1 MPMLTWGFVRSNLL
15 FAIAVVLFV
24 LEPLKRQHKSLLASG
39 PAFMPKRNGE
49 PPVDDSLHAKPL
61 GKIWSG

>member
-1 MPMLTWGFVRSNLL
+1 MLTWGFVRSNLL

-61 GKIWSG
+61 